1 MGRVPVLQ
9 QRNADL
15 IYIKRILENACGRLG
30 IPSPWDGQDL
40 NRQQLNTMIG
50 EHLLPQPQE
59 NEFAAHPHT
68 GSKEFGVP
76 FLQMILQIQKI
87 SGVSLD
93 KMPYLLALT
102 HVMWTGADPHM
113 SDIPMPT
120 TITKFL
126 HLSTSLDDFKWL
138 EEAVSLSSAFSLMDD
153 ESKRLNRAN
162 SLLMMTAM
170 QCREFNEHFAV
181 FAASAKLVDLAYLVS
196 TGAVDTCG
204 QIMSWLRWAHKQAGL
219 CLALTTA
226 ICCDHC
232 TSAMAT
238 AAGVEH
244 TIQVEC
250 NDSSIT
256 VPTTGESLHGLHLE
270 LTHFC
275 FAVSPKTDWHEFS
288 LSTFMSKL
296 A

>member
-113 SDIPMPT
+113 ADIPMPT
-120 TITKFL
+120 TIAKFL

-162 SLLMMTAM
+162 SLLMMTAICNAGSSM
-170 QCREFNEHFAV
+170 NTLLSLQQVQNWWTLPTWCPLVQWTPVVRSCR
-181 FAASAKLVDLAYLVS
+181 
-196 TGAVDTCG
+196 GCG
-204 QIMSWLRWAHKQAGL
+204 GHTNRQA
-219 CLALTTA
+219 C
-226 ICCDHC
+226 
-232 TSAMAT
+232 
-238 AAGVEH
+238 V
-244 TIQVEC
+244 
-250 NDSSIT
+250 
-256 VPTTGESLHGLHLE
+256 
-270 LTHFC
+270 
-275 FAVSPKTDWHEFS
+275 WH
-288 LSTFMSKL
+288 
-296 A
+296 